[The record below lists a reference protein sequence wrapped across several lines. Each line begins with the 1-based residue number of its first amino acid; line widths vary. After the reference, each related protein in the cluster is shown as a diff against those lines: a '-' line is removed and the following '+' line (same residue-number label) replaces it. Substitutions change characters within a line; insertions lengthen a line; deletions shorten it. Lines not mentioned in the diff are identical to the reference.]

1 MGWKSRGL
9 VAALVLLL
17 GATACSQGSGRPP
30 DLEGEIDIRL
40 SNDPAVCDP
49 LGGER
54 CLLPFP
60 NDYFTVAD
68 RLTATGR
75 RVDLD
80 QAATPA
86 NASGVHIDPTE
97 LNRNDG
103 FSPGSAIAVLLE
115 GLDARASGLA
125 PVTDLARS
133 LDEDAPIVLLD
144 ATTGRRR
151 PYWAELDSRAP
162 DDAHRL
168 LFVRPAENLLEGHR
182 YVVAVRDVVDRAG
195 TAIGPSDV
203 FRAYRDRLRTDVAEV
218 EARRPHI
225 EDLFSTLRQAGVG
238 RGDLVL
244 AWDFTVASGRNLS
257 ERLLAVRDDA
267 FQQLGDAA
275 PAFTVTASRP
285 SSRANLLRE
294 VEGTFEVPSYLTSTG
309 GPGSVLNN
317 GNGPGSSPIPE
328 RNGTYTAQFICTVP
342 TSAVEADGTAAPTRL
357 ALFGHGLL
365 GSAARGDLY
374 GVSSRFSAATN
385 TTFCATSWIGMSEE
399 DVPTL
404 LAVLGDMSAF
414 RTVPDRLQQSMI
426 NFLFL
431 GRLML
436 HPDGLS
442 ADPAFQTADGT
453 PLLDQRSLSF
463 VGVSQ
468 GSIVGGALN
477 AVAQDWQRAFLSVP
491 AMNFSTLVDRSI
503 DFDAFAFA
511 TVFDRAYPD
520 WVDRQ
525 MALVLAQTLWDRGE
539 TNGYAQHL
547 TRRPYQGTRAKEVM
561 LLEAFGDHQVAN
573 VATEVMAR
581 TIDAQLRAP
590 GLADG
595 RSPDVEPFWRIDTT
609 SRFPDRHSS
618 YLVVWDFGT
627 PAPPVEN
634 VPNRAG
640 EDPHNWAGRTPPD
653 EVLELATTFLDDGA
667 LVDTCG
673 GGPCYTPGAAGT
685 PGGVPGDGGG
695 G

>member
-1 MGWKSRGL
+1 MGWKPRGL
-9 VAALVLLL
+9 VAALVLLV
-17 GATACSQGSGRPP
+17 GATACSPQAPGRQP
-30 DLEGEIDIRL
+30 DLEGEIDITL
-40 SNDPAVCDP
+40 PNDPAVCEP

-68 RLTATGR
+68 RGTATGL

-80 QAATPA
+80 RAATPA

-103 FSPGSAIAVLLE
+103 FSPGSAIAVLLP

-125 PVTDLARS
+125 PITDMARS
-133 LDEDAPIVLLD
+133 LDGDAPIVLLD
-144 ATTGRRR
+144 ATTGRRH

-168 LFVRPAENLLEGHR
+168 LFVRPAENLREGHR
-182 YVVAVRDVVDRAG
+182 YVVAIRDVVDRTSA
-195 TAIGPSDV
+195 AIGPSDV
-203 FRAYRDRLRTDVAEV
+203 FRAYRDRLRTDVPEV

-225 EDLFSTLRQAGVG
+225 EGLFHTLRRARVD

-257 ERLLAVRDDA
+257 ERLLAMRDDA
-267 FQQLGDAA
+267 FRQLGDAA

-294 VEGTFEVPSYLTSTG
+294 VEGTFEVPSYLTGTG

-317 GNGPGSSPIPE
+317 GDGQSSSPIPE
-328 RNGTYTAQFICTVP
+328 RNGTYTAQFMCTVP
-342 TSAVEADGTAAPTRL
+342 ASAVEADGTAAPTRL
-357 ALFGHGLL
+357 VLFGHGLL
-365 GSAARGDLY
+365 GSDRRDLP
-374 GVSSRFSAATN
+374 GVSSRNSAATN

-404 LAVLGDMSAF
+404 LAALGDMSAF
-414 RTVPDRLQQSMI
+414 RTVPDRLQQSMV

-442 ADPAFQTADGT
+442 ANPAFQAADGT

-463 VGVSQ
+463 AGVSQ
-468 GSIVGGALN
+468 GGILGGALN

-491 AMNFSTLVDRSI
+491 AMNFSTLLDRSI
-503 DFDAFAFA
+503 DFDGFV
-511 TVFDRAYPD
+511 TVFDPAYPD

-525 MALVLAQTLWDRGE
+525 MALVLAQMLWDRGE

-547 TRRPYQGTRAKEVM
+547 TRRPYQGTQAKEVM
-561 LLEAFGDHQVAN
+561 LFEAFGDHQVAN

-581 TIDAQLRAP
+581 TIDAELRAP

-609 SRFPDRHSS
+609 SRFPDRQGS

-634 VPNRAG
+634 VPNRG
-640 EDPHNWAGRTPPD
+640 EDPHNLGRIQPD
-653 EVLELATTFLDDGA
+653 EVLELSTTFLEEGV

-673 GGPCYTPGAAGT
+673 GGPCQTLGAPRA
-685 PGGVPGDGGG
+685 PGGG
-695 G
+695 